1 MMTEK
6 AMELLTSGLE
16 FSLNFLMI
24 NSRRPNM
31 TVNKNDRKAVN
42 NLVSATLATLM
53 QSRMAEAHRV
63 TILQWE
69 LKNDVILRS

>member
-1 MMTEK
+1 
-6 AMELLTSGLE
+6 
-16 FSLNFLMI
+16 
-24 NSRRPNM
+24 M

-42 NLVSATLATLM
+42 NLVSATLAALM

-63 TILQWE
+63 TFLQWE